1 MPLSCDGTGVVNGPN
16 ARENVVVC
24 VRARPLDSDEEDGVW
39 RVDKE
44 QSSVVPTEL
53 HPSLARRAGSSTQA
67 STDEDDGSHGLT
79 TYDLSLIHI

>member
-53 HPSLARRAGSSTQA
+53 HPSLARRA
-67 STDEDDGSHGLT
+67 
-79 TYDLSLIHI
+79 